1 VNEVPGAISG
11 LQLTPALVLAMWTA
25 GMAALAALVVWL
37 RIVGPGFG
45 WLMVIVVLLFGGGLA
60 AAADDRRVMVALV
73 LVAGAGVSARRPR
86 LAAGCFAAASLVLLA
101 VATADSPLLPVAT
114 GTTLLG
120 GVTVE
125 MVLGHWYLVDPRLPR
140 WALQVLALIGGA
152 GLVAESAVL
161 VAAGALGS
169 AETATVW
176 ALVALVATT
185 ALLII
190 GVSLSLREPRYSGV
204 MAATGLSYL
213 AVLTAF
219 GVTVVGRM
227 LAYG

>member
-1 VNEVPGAISG
+1 VSEVPGG
-11 LQLTPALVLAMWTA
+11 LELTPALVLAMWTG
-25 GMAALAALVVWL
+25 GMAALAALVAWW

-45 WLMVIVVLLFGGGLA
+45 WLMAAVVLLFGAGLA
-60 AAADDRRVMVALV
+60 AATDDRRVVVALL
-73 LVAGAGVSARRPR
+73 LVAAAGVTVRRPR
-86 LAAGCFAAASLVLLA
+86 VAAGCFLAAALVLGA
-101 VATADSPLLPVAT
+101 VAAADSPLLPVVT
-114 GTTLLG
+114 GMVFLG

-140 WALQVLALIGGA
+140 WALQVLAMIGGA

-169 AETATVW
+169 AEVATVW
-176 ALVALVATT
+176 AFVALGATT
-185 ALLII
+185 GLLIVA
-190 GVSLSLREPRYSGV
+190 VSLSLRERGYSGV

-219 GVTVVGRM
+219 GVAVVGRM

>member
-1 VNEVPGAISG
+1 MPGAVPAAV
-11 LQLTPALVLAMWTA
+11 QLTPALVLAMWTA
-25 GMAALAALVVWL
+25 GMAALAGLVAWW

-45 WLMVIVVLLFGGGLA
+45 WLMATVVVLFGSGLVVA
-60 AAADDRRVMVALV
+60 TDDRRAVIAMV
-73 LVAGAGVSARRPR
+73 LVAAAGVAARRPR
-86 LAAGCFAAASLVLLA
+86 IAVVCLAAASLVLLA
-101 VATADSPLLPVAT
+101 VASADSLLLPAIT
-114 GTTLLG
+114 GAILLG

-140 WALQVLALIGGA
+140 WALQVLALVGGL
-152 GLVAESAVL
+152 GLVADTVVL

-176 ALVALVATT
+176 AFVALVVATG
-185 ALLII
+185 LLIVA
-190 GVSLSLREPRYSGV
+190 VSLSLREPRYSGV